1 MLVLAIDEA
10 TDSDSAEKV
19 SVSKVEVEEATGD
32 NGACD
37 TLDNGAE
44 DGDDGGDTAPAGTA
58 IFAGGDTNVVV
69 VDSAV
74 AGVVDEDGDGAGAGG
89 GSNGASVVAGVGGGL
104 QESEVAASTVEAAST
119 ASVVRNT

>member
-37 TLDNGAE
+37 TLDNRAE
-44 DGDDGGDTAPAGTA
+44 DGDDGPAGTA